1 MKPGEPPSSR
11 PDWVPLPPG
20 RLPRPTYC
28 PAGMAM
34 GAALIFWGIV
44 TSWVILVA
52 GFGLFTVMLGG
63 WIAEICH
70 ERKQP

>member
-1 MKPGEPPSSR
+1 
-11 PDWVPLPPG
+11 
-20 RLPRPTYC
+20 
-28 PAGMAM
+28 MAM